1 MSTTIYKPTWLYIK
15 LHPVKNLLYFGKTVR
30 KDPAKYEGSGIVWRA
45 HCEKYG
51 RKHETIWCE
60 KFETRDELS
69 EFALFFSDFM
79 GIVESKEWA
88 NLIPENG
95 LGGASCPLSE
105 KSKAKI
111 SRSTKGRIF
120 SEETKTKLSI
130 SGTGKKMS
138 DEMKAKMRA
147 INLGKKMSDETK
159 AKISAANQNRRP
171 YSAEIIEKM
180 AASQRG
186 KTLSEEHKKKLSE
199 SGKVAQSLRR
209 QRERDLALSSTI

>member
-1 MSTTIYKPTWLYIK
+1 
-15 LHPVKNLLYFGKTVR
+15 
-30 KDPAKYEGSGIVWRA
+30 
-45 HCEKYG
+45 
-51 RKHETIWCE
+51 
-60 KFETRDELS
+60 
-69 EFALFFSDFM
+69 
-79 GIVESKEWA
+79 
-88 NLIPENG
+88 
-95 LGGASCPLSE
+95 
-105 KSKAKI
+105 
-111 SRSTKGRIF
+111 
-120 SEETKTKLSI
+120 
-130 SGTGKKMS
+130 
-138 DEMKAKMRA
+138 MKAKMRA